1 MGMGLAISNTMLR
14 ALGGRLWAE
23 NNPGPGAAFYFTLP
37 VAGADGEVMA
47 STQEYV
53 YQDAKADVARVF
65 FVDDDP
71 SVLKAM
77 ERLIGSAGYAVETFA
92 SAQEFL
98 QREDYDGNA
107 CLVADLHMPG
117 ETGLDLQTA
126 LNTRAYTLPI
136 IFLTG
141 AGSAST
147 GVSAMKQ
154 GAVDFLSK
162 PVDEKLLLSTIA
174 RAVETD
180 RQARAR
186 YRQQVAA
193 KEKFSNLTPRE
204 LEIMSLVVKG
214 MLNKQIADTLGIS
227 EKTVKTHRGNV
238 MRKAEVRSV
247 ADLVRF
253 SELVEQPQEHPN
265 HFC

>member
-1 MGMGLAISNTMLR
+1 
-14 ALGGRLWAE
+14 
-23 NNPGPGAAFYFTLP
+23 
-37 VAGADGEVMA
+37 MA
-47 STQEYV
+47 STQEYGHKE
-53 YQDAKADVARVF
+53 AKADVAGVF
-65 FVDDDP
+65 IVDDDP

-77 ERLIGSAGYAVETFA
+77 ERLIGSAGYMVETFA

-98 QREDYDGNA
+98 QREDYNGNA

-117 ETGLDLQTA
+117 ETGLDLQTV

-162 PVDEKLLLSTIA
+162 PVDEKVLLNSIA
-174 RAVETD
+174 RAVATD

-186 YRQQVAA
+186 YRQQLAA
-193 KEKFSNLTPRE
+193 KEKFASFTPRE
-204 LEIMSLVVKG
+204 LEIMSLVVNG
-214 MLNKQIADTLGIS
+214 MLNKQIAHTLGIS

-253 SELVEQPQEHPN
+253 SELVDDTQ
-265 HFC
+265 